1 MVASL
6 WIENTAFGA
15 LVPSRTETSSPGPN
29 ICYIGAGEAEFGMSE
44 VQKDVKLTG
53 IENKALRRTGLRI
66 AAIVLAGLMLSA
78 CDKCGNSIF
87 HAEAGPQM
95 CRDQAPR

>member
-1 MVASL
+1 M
-6 WIENTAFGA
+6 
-15 LVPSRTETSSPGPN
+15 
-29 ICYIGAGEAEFGMSE
+29 GEAEFEMTN
-44 VQKDVKLTG
+44 VKLIG
-53 IENKALRRTGLRI
+53 FDGKALRRAGLRTAFVVLTGLL
-66 AAIVLAGLMLSA
+66 LAA